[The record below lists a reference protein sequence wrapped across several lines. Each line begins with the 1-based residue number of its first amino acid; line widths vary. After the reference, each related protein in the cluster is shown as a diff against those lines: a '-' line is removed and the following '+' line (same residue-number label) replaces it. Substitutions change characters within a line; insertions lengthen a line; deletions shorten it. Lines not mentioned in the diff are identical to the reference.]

1 MQSQDS
7 IFRPEIKK
15 IIFPKIYDIENLPVD
30 KNLEPV
36 VVISPIINKVSS
48 VKKFQISFNLQVTN
62 LTADVF
68 LYLNG
73 RKLDMYYSIPS
84 GRYSLEWLK
93 PETGEAL
100 EKRTVEHTGKIMELG
115 PSPIRI
121 ATGTAAKASGEVAA

>member
-1 MQSQDS
+1 MAAKRVKVKMQSQDS

-36 VVISPIINKVSS
+36 EVISPIINKVSS

-62 LTADVF
+62 LTTDVF

-84 GRYSLEWLK
+84 GRYSLK
-93 PETGEAL
+93 FFPKKG
-100 EKRTVEHTGKIMELG
+100 KNVVEIFYLVNDCKS
-115 PSPIRI
+115 PS
-121 ATGTAAKASGEVAA
+121 AFNTFVSK